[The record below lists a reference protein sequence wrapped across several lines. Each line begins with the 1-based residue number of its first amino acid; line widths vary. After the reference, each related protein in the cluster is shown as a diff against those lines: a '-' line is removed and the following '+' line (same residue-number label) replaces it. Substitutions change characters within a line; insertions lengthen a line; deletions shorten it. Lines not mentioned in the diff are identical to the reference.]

1 MMSWNSRLRKYSFFP
16 FQLFAKMVKT
26 LRQFTHHEMEMM
38 IQAAATLFLNKRS
51 VCQRD
56 YSSFF
61 GASKATI
68 AAVWRLIYPD
78 IAGKLRIKHLLWTL
92 TFLKQYSSE
101 QVLSQATGCTP
112 KTFRKRVLEVLTAL
126 NNRYNDVVS
135 TKFTIFNSL
144 FWCIKSN
151 FF

>member
-1 MMSWNSRLRKYSFFP
+1 
-16 FQLFAKMVKT
+16 MVKT

-38 IQAAATLFLNKRS
+38 IQAAVVAFLKKRS
-51 VCQRD
+51 VCHRD
-56 YSSFF
+56 YNSFF

-101 QVLSQATGCTP
+101 QVLSLAAECSP

-126 NNRYNDVVS
+126 NNRYDDVVS
-135 TKFTIFNSL
+135 TNFTIFNST
-144 FWCIKSN
+144 F
-151 FF
+151 

>member
-1 MMSWNSRLRKYSFFP
+1 
-16 FQLFAKMVKT
+16 MVETKH
-26 LRQFTHHEMEMM
+26 LFTHHEMEMM
-38 IQAAATLFLNKRS
+38 IQAAAVAFLKSRS
-51 VCQRD
+51 VCHRD
-56 YSSFF
+56 YISFF

-78 IAGKLRIKHLLWTL
+78 ISGKLRIKHLLWAL

-101 QVLSQATGCTP
+101 QVLVQVAGCTP
-112 KTFRKRVLEVLTAL
+112 KTFRKKVLEVLTAL

-144 FWCIKSN
+144 F
-151 FF
+151 

>member
-1 MMSWNSRLRKYSFFP
+1 MPWNSQLRKYSFFP

-26 LRQFTHHEMEMM
+26 LRQFTHHKMELM
-38 IQAAATLFLNKRS
+38 IQAAATVFLNKRS
-51 VCQRD
+51 VCPRD

-101 QVLSQATGCTP
+101 QVLCQATGCTP

-126 NNRYNDVVS
+126 NNQYNDVVS